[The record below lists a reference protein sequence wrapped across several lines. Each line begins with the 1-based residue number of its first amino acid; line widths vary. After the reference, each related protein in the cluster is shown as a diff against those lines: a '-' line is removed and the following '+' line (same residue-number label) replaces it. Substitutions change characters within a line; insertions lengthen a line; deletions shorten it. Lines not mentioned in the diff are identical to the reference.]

1 MKEIPDY
8 REKEREKQKKEKGK
22 ERKTKPRGR
31 MCVPPRARQTQTTA
45 DLDVTDSSRRNPP
58 LCTFPACPIR
68 GLNSKTR
75 KIKRKQLGEQ
85 AIGNSIY
92 TVHWIPG
99 INFGFLASL
108 QQLVQTQRVSSP
120 LTFQWFSLTL
130 SETNDLILCPTKII
144 KRESN
149 LLRTDAQGS
158 AL

>member
-1 MKEIPDY
+1 M
-8 REKEREKQKKEKGK
+8 
-22 ERKTKPRGR
+22 KPRGR
-31 MCVPPRARQTQTTA
+31 MCVLPRARQTTA
-45 DLDVTDSSRRNPP
+45 DLVSWRHRPSRRNPP

-92 TVHWIPG
+92 PVHWIPC

-108 QQLVQTQRVSSP
+108 QQLAQTQKVSS
-120 LTFQWFSLTL
+120 LLAFQWFSLTL
-130 SETNDLILCPTKII
+130 SETNDLISCPTKNI

-149 LLRTDAQGS
+149 LMRTDARGS